1 MNEHETTSPAQRGQ
15 SSPPEHPVV
24 HGGMWMCVAMML
36 LFALSL
42 FWR

>member
-1 MNEHETTSPAQRGQ
+1 MNEHETTSPPQRGQ
-15 SSPPEHPVV
+15 SSPLEHTSA
-24 HGGMWMCVAMML
+24 HGGMWMCVALML

>member
-1 MNEHETTSPAQRGQ
+1 MNEHETTSPPQRGQ
-15 SSPPEHPVV
+15 SSPPAGA